1 MLRGRMDANNQVQFS
16 DEGGGVVVI
25 VGFCGSLEV
34 LDFDSIGVL
43 VLERNKVSIQLQEW
57 THRLEAYVSLGGL
70 VVFASTRPTE
80 TDLWARSPRVK

>member
-25 VGFCGSLEV
+25 VGFAGSLEV

-43 VLERNKVSIQLQEW
+43 VLERNKVSVQ
-57 THRLEAYVSLGGL
+57 
-70 VVFASTRPTE
+70 F
-80 TDLWARSPRVK
+80 